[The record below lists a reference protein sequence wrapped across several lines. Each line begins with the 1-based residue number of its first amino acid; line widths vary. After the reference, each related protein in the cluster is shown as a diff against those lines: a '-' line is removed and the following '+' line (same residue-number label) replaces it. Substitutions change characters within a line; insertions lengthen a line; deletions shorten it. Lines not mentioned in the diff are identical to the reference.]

1 MRHLLHKIVTKK
13 TERLRACLLL
23 ALLITAGGLAL
34 GGKETPPTPAAP
46 AEASEPGAL
55 SGLIV
60 ALDPGHGGYDGGAR
74 AQDSGRWEKDVA
86 LEIALEVEKA
96 LLARGAQVVLT
107 RREDV
112 CLADG
117 DTASKTRKREDLQK
131 RIDIAEA
138 ADADVLLSIH
148 LNEYRSREESGPQVF
163 YRHGSDQGRLL
174 AGTLQQALLDGLKP
188 SRERS
193 ALAGDYYV
201 LGGTMPSVL
210 VECGFLSNPRE
221 EALLLDPAYQQ
232 QIGPA
237 CANRTG
243 GCRLTAG
250 NRLFP
255 PPTHAM
261 MKRYDRP
268 TKAGADM
275 PDSLL
280 PKPFSL
286 QEAKLKNPLA
296 LAYLGDTVWDLLI
309 RQRLLAGGL
318 PAGALHRRAILL
330 ANAGAQAEAAARIE
344 PVLSPEEADVMRRGQ
359 NAHAHHRAPKN
370 QDPVNYSRATGLE
383 ALMGYLYLTGQIGR
397 IAELFDIGVPIL

>member
-1 MRHLLHKIVTKK
+1 MNKTSQKRGINALKVGSIWLFLIVAMAVLSLVALSVGSAGYSIP
-13 TERLRACLLL
+13 EILRALLSGEENTVKVILYNLRLPRLLL

-34 GGKETPPTPAAP
+34 GGKETLPTPAAP

-131 RIDIAEA
+131 RIDIAET

-232 QIGPA
+232 QIGQA
-237 CANRTG
+237 I
-243 GCRLTAG
+243 
-250 NRLFP
+250 
-255 PPTHAM
+255 
-261 MKRYDRP
+261 
-268 TKAGADM
+268 AD
-275 PDSLL
+275 
-280 PKPFSL
+280 
-286 QEAKLKNPLA
+286 
-296 LAYLGDTVWDLLI
+296 
-309 RQRLLAGGL
+309 
-318 PAGALHRRAILL
+318 
-330 ANAGAQAEAAARIE
+330 
-344 PVLSPEEADVMRRGQ
+344 
-359 NAHAHHRAPKN
+359 
-370 QDPVNYSRATGLE
+370 GLE
-383 ALMGYLYLTGQIGR
+383 AYEVLLARTGQED
-397 IAELFDIGVPIL
+397 AA

>member
-1 MRHLLHKIVTKK
+1 MLHAPFATQNCNKKDGKIA
-13 TERLRACLLL
+13 RLPAAGAADHSGRPGAGRKGD
-23 ALLITAGGLAL
+23 AAYPRRAGG
-34 GGKETPPTPAAP
+34 GVRTR
-46 AEASEPGAL
+46 AL

-163 YRHGSDQGRLL
+163 YQHGSDQGRLL

-232 QIGPA
+232 QIGQA
-237 CANRTG
+237 I
-243 GCRLTAG
+243 
-250 NRLFP
+250 
-255 PPTHAM
+255 
-261 MKRYDRP
+261 
-268 TKAGADM
+268 AD
-275 PDSLL
+275 
-280 PKPFSL
+280 
-286 QEAKLKNPLA
+286 
-296 LAYLGDTVWDLLI
+296 
-309 RQRLLAGGL
+309 
-318 PAGALHRRAILL
+318 
-330 ANAGAQAEAAARIE
+330 
-344 PVLSPEEADVMRRGQ
+344 
-359 NAHAHHRAPKN
+359 
-370 QDPVNYSRATGLE
+370 GLE
-383 ALMGYLYLTGQIGR
+383 AYEVLLARTGQED
-397 IAELFDIGVPIL
+397 AA